1 MANQAQVAEY
11 AGTLAK
17 ELCALCRREG
27 LDELAHIFAVAAL
40 EAARVDCGRR
50 REKKVIH

>member
-27 LDELAHIFAVAAL
+27 LDELAHIFAVPPWKPQEWTADAA
-40 EAARVDCGRR
+40 D
-50 REKKVIH
+50 KKR